1 MSKNKNT
8 KKRKRRIKYKNVFKF
23 LLFVILIVF
32 VIKFILNSNVSNIYI
47 SGNSYLKDQEII
59 KIAKLED
66 YPSIFRT
73 FSFVVKKRLLAND
86 MITSA
91 KVHKKGTKI
100 YIEVVENRPILYDSN
115 ISKLIMLDKTKK
127 DGKAV
132 TPYLVNYVPDTLYDK
147 FIDCLTKVKVDVLNR
162 ISDIEYNPN
171 SVDIER
177 FYLTMTDGNYIY
189 ITLNNFTK
197 VNNYIE
203 MIKQFQGKKGILY
216 LDAGEYF
223 EIKE

>member
-8 KKRKRRIKYKNVFKF
+8 KKRKRKIKYKNVFKF
-23 LLFVILIVF
+23 LLFVKLIVF
-32 VIKFILNSNVSNIYI
+32 VIKFILNSNITNIYI
-47 SGNSYLKDQEII
+47 SGNNYLKDQEII
-59 KIAKLED
+59 EIAKLED

-73 FSFVVKKRLLAND
+73 FNFSVKKRLLAND
-86 MITSA
+86 MIISA

-127 DGKAV
+127 DGSAV
-132 TPYLVNYVPDTLYDK
+132 TPYLVNYVPDTIYDK
-147 FIDCLTKVKVDVLNR
+147 FIDGLTKVKVDVLNR

-171 SVDIER
+171 SVDTER

-197 VNNYIE
+197 INNYIE